1 MLPPLGALPFGLF
14 GEGDVP
20 YRPELFGFWSMP
32 LGGTVG
38 WLFCEQAATPSNA
51 IDMAAVISV
60 LRDMGVVLL
69 T

>member
-1 MLPPLGALPFGLF
+1 
-14 GEGDVP
+14 
-20 YRPELFGFWSMP
+20 MP